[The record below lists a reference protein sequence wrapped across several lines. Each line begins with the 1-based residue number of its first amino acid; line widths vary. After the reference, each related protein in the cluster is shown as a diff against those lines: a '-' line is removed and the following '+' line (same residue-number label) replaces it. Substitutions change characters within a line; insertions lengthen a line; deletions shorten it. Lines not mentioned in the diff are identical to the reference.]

1 MPMGFG
7 PHCARP
13 ARSQLAERLLARGGG
28 GTTRRV
34 DVVLKILA
42 TLTLVATNAFFVAAE
57 FAAVGARLSR
67 VEADANRGLANRVC
81 LDIKKRLEFY
91 LSATQLGVTLSSLGL
106 GAISE
111 PLIGGLLDPV
121 LRELRIPMR
130 DHTAISIALAL
141 AISTSLHIVI
151 GEQAPK
157 TWAIRF
163 ADRLLPVVALP
174 LATFAMVF
182 YPVIWTLS
190 SATRQV
196 LKWTGASAM
205 LKSGSSPAPTEAE
218 IRALIAEATARG
230 TIGTGNASL
239 LASAFD
245 FSTLKARQIM
255 TPRTEVDFLLR
266 GQPIGQLLKTVQ
278 KSAYTRLPLCDGDID
293 HVIGVIHMKDLFN
306 HLRLVPGKL
315 KFIDERK
322 PDAPAVAVPTGLPG
336 SSMHV
341 IGSGEIDL
349 LRIKRDVIFVPEQL
363 PAPRLLRQFQTSHL
377 HMAVVVDEYGATRG
391 IVTMEDVLEEIV
403 GEIEDEFDTA
413 GPGDFVREGDSI
425 RVTGRYP
432 LHELRDRIPL
442 PGLDTGE
449 VDTVGGY
456 IVQHLGRWPRPGDQ
470 VAIGEF
476 TARVVTVQRKRV
488 GHVLI
493 TRANPP
499 GQQAGSPH

>member
-1 MPMGFG
+1 
-7 PHCARP
+7 
-13 ARSQLAERLLARGGG
+13 
-28 GTTRRV
+28 V
-34 DVVLKILA
+34 DVFLKILA

-57 FAAVGARLSR
+57 FAAVGARLSHI
-67 VEADANRGLANRVC
+67 EASATRGVANRVS

-111 PLIGGLLDPV
+111 PLIGGLIEPLLRAMRVPISDLTPV
-121 LRELRIPMR
+121 
-130 DHTAISIALAL
+130 SIALAL
-141 AISTSLHIVI
+141 SISTALHIVI

-163 ADRLLPVVALP
+163 ADRLLPIVALP
-174 LATFAMVF
+174 LATFAFVL

-190 SATRQV
+190 TTTRTV
-196 LKWTGASAM
+196 LKWTGAGTIIKHGSA
-205 LKSGSSPAPTEAE
+205 PAPTESE

-255 TPRTEVDFLLR
+255 TPRTQVDFLLL
-266 GQPIGQLLKTVQ
+266 GQPISQLLKTVQ
-278 KSAYTRLPLCDGDID
+278 KSAFTRLPLCDKDID

-306 HLRLVPGKL
+306 HLRLAPGKL

-336 SSMHV
+336 SSIHV

-349 LRIKRDVIFVPEQL
+349 QRIKRDVIFVPEQL

-413 GPGDFVREGDSI
+413 NPGDFVREGDSI
-425 RVTGRYP
+425 RVTGLYP
-432 LHELRDRIPL
+432 LHELRDRIAL
-442 PGLDTGE
+442 PDLDSGE

-470 VAIGEF
+470 VPMGEF
-476 TARVVTVQRKRV
+476 TAKVVSVQKKRV
-488 GHVLI
+488 GQVVI
-493 TRANPP
+493 TKP
-499 GQQAGSPH
+499 GPAERTVASGAGRP

>member
-1 MPMGFG
+1 
-7 PHCARP
+7 
-13 ARSQLAERLLARGGG
+13 
-28 GTTRRV
+28 V

-42 TLTLVATNAFFVAAE
+42 TLTLVATNAFFVASE

-67 VEADANRGLANRVC
+67 LEAETHGGLRIRLS

-111 PLIGGLLDPV
+111 PLIGGLLAPL
-121 LRELRIPMR
+121 LRGIHIPPA
-130 DHTAISIALAL
+130 HLTAISIALAL
-141 AISTSLHIVI
+141 AISTCLHIVI

-163 ADRLLPVVALP
+163 ADRLLPIIALP
-174 LATFAMVF
+174 LATFAMMF

-190 SATRQV
+190 TTTRQV

-218 IRALIAEATARG
+218 LRALIAEATARG

-245 FSTLKARQIM
+245 FSTLKVRQIM
-255 TPRTEVDFLLR
+255 TPRSQVDFLLL

-278 KSAYTRLPLCDGDID
+278 KSAYTRLPLCDRDID
-293 HVIGVIHMKDLFN
+293 HVVGVIHMKDLFN
-306 HLRLVPGKL
+306 HLKLVAGKL
-315 KFIDERK
+315 KFIDERN
-322 PDAPAVAVPTGLPG
+322 PTGPAIAIPTGLPG

-349 LRIKRDVIFVPEQL
+349 QEIKRQVIFVPEQL

-391 IVTMEDVLEEIV
+391 IVTLEDVLEEIV

-425 RVTGRYP
+425 RLTGLYP
-432 LHELRDRIPL
+432 LHELRERIDVPN
-442 PGLDTGE
+442 LDTGE

-470 VAIGEF
+470 VAMGDF
-476 TARVVTVQRKRV
+476 VARVVTVQKKRV

-493 TRANPP
+493 TRAAPPASKAATNP
-499 GQQAGSPH
+499 SHT